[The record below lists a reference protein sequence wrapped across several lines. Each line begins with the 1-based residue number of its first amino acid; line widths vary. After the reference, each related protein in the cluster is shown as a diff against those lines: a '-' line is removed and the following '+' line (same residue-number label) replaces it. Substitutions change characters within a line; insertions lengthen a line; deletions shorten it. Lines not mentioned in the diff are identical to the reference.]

1 MPTAVNA
8 QVNGASHVLSIRHG
22 PNALPVSMLHESP
35 VSTAPVS
42 LFELPLVGC
51 AVVLMPVL
59 VDSSPPLVVAG
70 DGGNIPGH
78 ATKSA
83 ATSMRRIIP

>member
-59 VDSSPPLVVAG
+59 IDSPPVVAG